1 MARTELPNGVIL
13 PAEYSDDW
21 YEDMTSNLTKL
32 DDVIGSDADKLSAE
46 DVGAAALSN
55 DYTDLDNKPALK
67 PVATSGDYDDLDN
80 KPDLKPVATS
90 GDYDDLTDL
99 PTYGITRYCSSAIT
113 DNSSVAFSAISSTN
127 KIKVGDFLLDTAGKM
142 YQISAVDTANET
154 VSVTTPLTQLAVD
167 SGVMHLTG
175 NETAGGFKTFNRHIS
190 IDGSYIGNE
199 FSSNVRTDFI
209 LRANRD
215 TEGKSCAYISRFR
228 QNKAQGSMSSG
239 DLQILGVDFLE
250 NEVRTNSILS
260 VQARGWVNDVPT
272 KVTIQSSV
280 SDYSYGSTLNPC
292 KINNLNPGALSFPNL
307 SSGLDISS
315 YITLGSYVQDTYTPT
330 VDGYISIMVAN
341 PSACG
346 LWIYG
351 GDFGAC
357 SRSIGSH
364 PTYGNIAIVTLPVK
378 ANITYTIETNDATSI
393 GWAKFYPNLGN
404 I

>member
-154 VSVTTPLTQLAVD
+154 VSVTVPLTQLAVD
-167 SGVMHLTG
+167 SGVLHKALAEIISG
-175 NETAGGFKTFNRHIS
+175 EKTFLDIPIPFKSSTAELGVSGGNTKIFLTDKNLLNLSAIILGNYSSSKLSYCRLCIYDKGSNNQEIERTLEFAFMGTNQNAYFRPSTSDFVSLGTVSNRWKDLYTNKVNGLEPGSLSLPSGNVSDVIDISGYFTYLNGTANTYIAPADGWIS
-190 IDGSYIGNE
+190 ITM
-199 FSSNVRTDFI
+199 SNCTGI
-209 LRANRD
+209 Q
-215 TEGKSCAYISRFR
+215 AYINGLWGHQIIRPSVGTVRFL
-228 QNKAQGSMSSG
+228 MP
-239 DLQILGVDFLE
+239 IL
-250 NEVRTNSILS
+250 
-260 VQARGWVNDVPT
+260 
-272 KVTIQSSV
+272 
-280 SDYSYGSTLNPC
+280 
-292 KINNLNPGALSFPNL
+292 NNLTVNILIFG
-307 SSGLDISS
+307 
-315 YITLGSYVQDTYTPT
+315 GSIDNARFVPCQ
-330 VDGYISIMVAN
+330 
-341 PSACG
+341 
-346 LWIYG
+346 
-351 GDFGAC
+351 
-357 SRSIGSH
+357 
-364 PTYGNIAIVTLPVK
+364 GNI
-378 ANITYTIETNDATSI
+378 
-393 GWAKFYPNLGN
+393 
-404 I
+404 